1 MIRFLLKGI
10 LRDKSRSLLPIIVVS
25 LGVALTVFYSGFL
38 EGVMGDMIRQNAR
51 FETGH
56 VKVMTKAYEKNKDQL
71 PIDLALLDANSLVQS
86 LENQFP
92 DIDWVKRI
100 RFGGLIDV
108 PDENGETKGQRPA
121 TGLALELF
129 SEQSKEAERLDIQNA
144 LVSGSIPD
152 ESGEALV
159 SYEFADKMDV
169 QIGDE
174 ITYFGSTMYGSMAL
188 TNFTV
193 SGTIRF
199 GIAAMDKGA
208 LIVDISDAQ
217 KMLDMQDGSTE
228 ILGFLSSGVYDNEVA
243 TNVMENF
250 NAKYAD
256 SSDEFAPV
264 MVRLRDQN
272 NLAGMLD
279 YVDIASGLFIG
290 IFVLAMSVV
299 LWNTGLISGL
309 RRYKEFGIRLALGEA
324 KGEIYRSMIYEAVLI
339 GVIGSVFGTAIG
351 LGLAYYMQT
360 VGLDIG
366 QFLDNAGVMMPT
378 TMRAKITP
386 SLFYIGFIPGLLAM
400 VFGNML
406 AGLGIYKRETATLF
420 KELEV

>member
-1 MIRFLLKGI
+1 
-10 LRDKSRSLLPIIVVS
+10 
-25 LGVALTVFYSGFL
+25 
-38 EGVMGDMIRQNAR
+38 
-51 FETGH
+51 
-56 VKVMTKAYEKNKDQL
+56 
-71 PIDLALLDANSLVQS
+71 
-86 LENQFP
+86 
-92 DIDWVKRI
+92 
-100 RFGGLIDV
+100 
-108 PDENGETKGQRPA
+108 
-121 TGLALELF
+121 
-129 SEQSKEAERLDIQNA
+129 
-144 LVSGSIPD
+144 
-152 ESGEALV
+152 
-159 SYEFADKMDV
+159 
-169 QIGDE
+169 
-174 ITYFGSTMYGSMAL
+174 
-188 TNFTV
+188 
-193 SGTIRF
+193 
-199 GIAAMDKGA
+199 
-208 LIVDISDAQ
+208 
-217 KMLDMQDGSTE
+217 MLDMQDGSTE